1 MSITPGEG
9 PRIEGTV
16 LDHVAHAVHR
26 WQDVWL
32 RYATDLG
39 SVWASGGPGPG
50 FAPGQL
56 RFANGARV
64 EVLMPWDVE
73 VNDFLSRF
81 LARNGPGPHHL
92 TFKVPNLKQALEQV
106 RSTGVEPIGVNLSD
120 PEWMEAFLHPKL
132 ACGIVVQLAEAPHA
146 WSSPP
151 PADYPT
157 DRRLRLDGSGP
168 TAPATL
174 ERVCHVVADL
184 RSACALFCGLL
195 AGEVVDEGTADGV
208 QWVDIRWAGPL
219 GLRLVAAQDPTAGGP
234 VADWLGGLPGRVHH
248 IVVETEEPGGVP
260 GARPVTAGLAT
271 VGRDSDDD
279 GLWGIPAEDNAGLGI
294 VLTGF
299 SGTTGTSAAGR

>member
-120 PEWMEAFLHPKL
+120 P
-132 ACGIVVQLAEAPHA
+132 
-146 WSSPP
+146 
-151 PADYPT
+151 
-157 DRRLRLDGSGP
+157 
-168 TAPATL
+168 
-174 ERVCHVVADL
+174 
-184 RSACALFCGLL
+184 
-195 AGEVVDEGTADGV
+195 
-208 QWVDIRWAGPL
+208 
-219 GLRLVAAQDPTAGGP
+219 
-234 VADWLGGLPGRVHH
+234 
-248 IVVETEEPGGVP
+248 
-260 GARPVTAGLAT
+260 
-271 VGRDSDDD
+271 
-279 GLWGIPAEDNAGLGI
+279 
-294 VLTGF
+294 
-299 SGTTGTSAAGR
+299 